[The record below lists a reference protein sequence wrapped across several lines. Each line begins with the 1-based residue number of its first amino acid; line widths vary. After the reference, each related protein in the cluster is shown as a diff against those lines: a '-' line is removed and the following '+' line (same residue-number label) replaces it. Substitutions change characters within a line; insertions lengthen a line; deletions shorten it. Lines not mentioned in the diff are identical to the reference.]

1 MHFINIHNKSS
12 HDQNFEVHGWNNNQ
26 NTTIKAGQTSTISA
40 PDGSSGAIIALH
52 DGHEGEQVEIT
63 RNAYGGNDFFDVS
76 NIVGAGGN
84 ITAMQ
89 VGDQS
94 TLKGDPDFMQ
104 DMDSAWH
111 KASQSVRA
119 QLKDFVST
127 DSQGNVKRI
136 GPIKD
141 SPELEKLVRTF
152 ANGKAYIGV
161 GAWNG
166 NPDNPNDNAQSTA
179 GHGNK
184 DILITYSDG
193 DTSPDLAQ
201 PKQESHAAEVHGV
214 HPAAFTETA
223 APATDPLKNVKLA
236 AGSRSHVPLPTTFK
250 GRVQRGTQLPATWV
264 EFQISAS
271 NDGAA
276 HGDISLEQGCDGAA
290 TIASTDGS
298 NRLNGFTDDVLK
310 HAPAATCTKKSDG
323 TKAIATTVGN

>member
-1 MHFINIHNKSS
+1 
-12 HDQNFEVHGWNNNQ
+12 
-26 NTTIKAGQTSTISA
+26 
-40 PDGSSGAIIALH
+40 
-52 DGHEGEQVEIT
+52 
-63 RNAYGGNDFFDVS
+63 
-76 NIVGAGGN
+76 
-84 ITAMQ
+84 MQ

-127 DSQGNVKRI
+127 DSQGKVKRI

-193 DTSPDLAQ
+193 DASPG
-201 PKQESHAAEVHGV
+201 KM
-214 HPAAFTETA
+214 
-223 APATDPLKNVKLA
+223 
-236 AGSRSHVPLPTTFK
+236 
-250 GRVQRGTQLPATWV
+250 RVS
-264 EFQISAS
+264 I
-271 NDGAA
+271 
-276 HGDISLEQGCDGAA
+276 
-290 TIASTDGS
+290 
-298 NRLNGFTDDVLK
+298 
-310 HAPAATCTKKSDG
+310 
-323 TKAIATTVGN
+323 